1 VTHITVGEHLSAMV
15 NEQPQSWMVE
25 LGLILQEL
33 GNTDNALA
41 ASQTYDLA
49 RQPKAALALK
59 ELITGYNTIKQ
70 ELLGGDLTQN
80 QKQTILIALR
90 QISKNLESLSLSSE
104 LESSKGVNHG

>member
-1 VTHITVGEHLSAMV
+1 MTHITVGEHLSAMV

-25 LGLILQEL
+25 LGSMLQEL

-41 ASQTYDLA
+41 ASQAYDLA
-49 RQPKAALALK
+49 RQPKTAQALR
-59 ELITGYNTIKQ
+59 EIITGYNALRQ
-70 ELLGGDLTQN
+70 ELQGGNLTRN
-80 QKQTILIALR
+80 QKQTVQIVIQ